1 MRKYTPRELLFRLL
15 MLLFFCGVLLVGVW
29 QGRGCLFRN
38 LIGIPCPGCG
48 MTRAWLCVLRMDL
61 MAAFRYHP
69 IFWGVPVLMLYCCFD
84 GRLFRK
90 NWINYGLLGII
101 GLGIAIHYIVALVAY
116 LRGSPI

>member
-38 LIGIPCPGCG
+38 LTGIPCPGCG
-48 MTRAWLCVLRMDL
+48 MTRAWLSALRLDIL
-61 MAAFRYHP
+61 AAFQHHP
-69 IFWGVPVLMLYCCFD
+69 LFWSVPLLLGYCCFD
-84 GRLFRK
+84 GRLFRE

-101 GLGIAIHYIVALVAY
+101 GFGIAVHYIVVLVAY
-116 LRGSPI
+116 FHGGPI